1 MSIFSFH
8 NENNSTLS
16 PGLLGNGALTCSGLH
31 FWRHFLIKCK
41 IFPREKAD
49 NLRSK
54 FAFTRFLIKPVY
66 LWKRTLQE
74 IIVHVF
80 ICLLHVNEGSM
91 CILTFTTKFYPD
103 ACSKTLAWENRLF
116 SPLIAEMS
124 VFTGYKN
131 VLIKNICFDSL
142 LGSKS
147 RASDWSEA
155 LWYVRVYLLCKTN
168 APIFCWFENFIIN
181 NTGDFLNVFYHHLIW
196 GQITVYMQL

>member
-1 MSIFSFH
+1 MSIFSFY

-31 FWRHFLIKCK
+31 FWHHFLIKRK
-41 IFPREKAD
+41 IFPTEKAD
-49 NLRSK
+49 NLHSK
-54 FAFTRFLIKPVY
+54 FAFTCFLIKPVY
-66 LWKRTLQE
+66 LWKRTLQD

-91 CILTFTTKFYPD
+91 CILTFTTKFYPV
-103 ACSKTLAWENRLF
+103 ACSKTLACKNRLF
-116 SPLIAEMS
+116 SALVTQQTS

-131 VLIKNICFDSL
+131 MLINNICFYSL

-155 LWYVRVYLLCKTN
+155 LWYVRVYSLCKTN
-168 APIFCWFENFIIN
+168 APIFCW
-181 NTGDFLNVFYHHLIW
+181 Y
-196 GQITVYMQL
+196 

>member
-16 PGLLGNGALTCSGLH
+16 PGRLGNGALTCSGLH
-31 FWRHFLIKCK
+31 FWRHFLIKHK
-41 IFPREKAD
+41 IFPEAD
-49 NLRSK
+49 NLHSK
-54 FAFTRFLIKPVY
+54 FAFTCFLIKPVY
-66 LWKRTLQE
+66 LWKRTLQD

-91 CILTFTTKFYPD
+91 CTLTFTTKFYPD
-103 ACSKTLAWENRLF
+103 APCSKTLAWENRLF

-142 LGSKS
+142 FRIKKQSKWLK
-147 RASDWSEA
+147 WSLMVCTCILA
-155 LWYVRVYLLCKTN
+155 L
-168 APIFCWFENFIIN
+168 
-181 NTGDFLNVFYHHLIW
+181 
-196 GQITVYMQL
+196 